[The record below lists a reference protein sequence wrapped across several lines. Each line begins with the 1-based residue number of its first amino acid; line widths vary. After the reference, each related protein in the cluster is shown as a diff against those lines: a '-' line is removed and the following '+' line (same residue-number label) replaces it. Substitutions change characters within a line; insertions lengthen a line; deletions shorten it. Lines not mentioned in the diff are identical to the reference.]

1 MRLGANCPQAPERLD
16 LTNPRGARAHCGG
29 STFYTVLVRYTFYM
43 RNPKAKIGERER
55 SEILQ
60 LLELAGKEHGVIKKI
75 AADLFTPAELNE
87 FAARWQIIKRLTRGE
102 SQRKIAQD
110 LHVGIAT
117 VVRGARALANSSGG
131 FAWILRRK
139 S

>member
-1 MRLGANCPQAPERLD
+1 
-16 LTNPRGARAHCGG
+16 
-29 STFYTVLVRYTFYM
+29 M